1 MAVFDTPITTNE
13 QNLQKVLKQ
22 GLPVALYLFSSRDQT
37 VEDALSQAAKAN
49 VGKLLIARIDVNDNP
64 GTYAQYGRPA
74 LPALVTVTGDTVK
87 SKAESARPADV
98 GAHID
103 YLLGRG
109 AMPQAPRPQSTNG
122 GAANGH
128 STGQGKPV
136 KVTDAT
142 FQQEVLNSSVP
153 VFVDFWA
160 EWCGPCRMIAPTVD
174 QMASEFAGKVKVV
187 KLNTDENPRTAG
199 QYNIRGIPTF
209 ITFKNGKIIRQQ
221 SGANPQ
227 LVREMMQQAS
237 LV

>member
-13 QNLQKVLKQ
+13 LNLQKVLKQ
-22 GLPVALYLFSSRDQT
+22 PLPVAVYLFRGREQAN
-37 VEDALSQAAKAN
+37 EEALSKLAKEN
-49 VGKLLIARIDVNDNP
+49 VGKLLIARVDVNDSP
-64 GTYAQYGRPA
+64 GVLAQHGSPV
-74 LPALVTVTGDTVK
+74 LPALVTITGGSVK
-87 SKAESARPADV
+87 SKAEMARPADLR
-98 GAHID
+98 AHID

-109 AMPQAPRPQSTNG
+109 AMPQTRPQAASSGGTNG
-122 GAANGH
+122 G
-128 STGQGKPV
+128 GKPI

-142 FQQEVLNSSVP
+142 FQKEVMQSDLP

-160 EWCGPCRMIAPTVD
+160 DWCGPCHMIAPTVD

-209 ITFKNGKIIRQQ
+209 ITFKNGKLIRQQ

-227 LVREMMQQAS
+227 LVREMVQQVIS
-237 LV
+237 V